1 VKALRWRGAPSADD
15 DALSR
20 ALAMVAVPLLF
31 GLAGAW
37 IDGRLGT
44 APIFL
49 LALAGFGLACSF
61 ASAWYRYERK
71 IAEHDAGKPW
81 ARAHRKDTA

>member
-1 VKALRWRGAPSADD
+1 MKALRWRGAPSADD

-20 ALAMVAVPLLF
+20 GLAMVAVPLLF

-44 APIFL
+44 GPIFL

-61 ASAWYRYERK
+61 TSAWYRYERK

-81 ARAHRKDTA
+81 AREPREGAA